1 MSPYGMIV
9 EKNGDISESEKN
21 YIVSRLY
28 DIFGSSLEPV
38 GKN

>member
-28 DIFGSSLEPV
+28 DIFIKYFKEKV
-38 GKN
+38 K